1 MEEII
6 CPKCKRIQKVN
17 KNNLCSYCFYD
28 LKKIENIDLNKKE
41 PFPIDYNNLK
51 DEEIID
57 YLKIDKIKSSPSK
70 LISILFV
77 LSTFALSFIVF
88 FIEQNL
94 FPFSQPFGFIEKF
107 AIFTSFV
114 TSFYFYRYLGKK
126 YNLDNLIDEVIPDKN
141 RMGKEASFYEKKI
154 YFIFL
159 LFLLNTFTIFLNIY
173 ALNDI
178 TSIIVPKQKFDVF
191 VLSKNTTQVKGG
203 YNYYIT
209 VTNWKRN
216 KETEITLKV
225 GNKDVWDKIQSNLKA
240 EIKIKRGILSEV
252 IWSLKQY

>member
-28 LKKIENIDLNKKE
+28 FKRIENIELNKKE
-41 PFPIDYNNLK
+41 AFPIDYNNLK
-51 DEEIID
+51 DEQIVD
-57 YLKIDKIKSSPSK
+57 YLKIDKIKSNPSK
-70 LISILFV
+70 LFSIIFFITILSISG
-77 LSTFALSFIVF
+77 FIF
-88 FIEQNL
+88 FIEQNI

-107 AIFTSFV
+107 AIFISV
-114 TSFYFYRYLGKK
+114 ITSFYFYRYLGKK
-126 YNLDNLIDEVIPDKN
+126 YNLDILIDEVIPDKN
-141 RMGKEASFYEKKI
+141 KMGKEASFYEKKF

-178 TSIIVPKQKFDVF
+178 TSIIVPQQKFDVF
-191 VLSKNTTQVKGG
+191 VISKNTTRVKSG

-216 KETEITLKV
+216 QDSEITLKV
-225 GNKDVWDKIQSNLKA
+225 NNKDIWEKIQSNLKA
-240 EIKIKRGILSEV
+240 EVKIKRGLLSEV
-252 IWSLKQY
+252 IWSFKQE